1 MGGYVRSG
9 KSAKNLASGGGRASI
24 AVRHHVRRRLRPA
37 VAAVPVGHSPNRLAH
52 SEALSLHLGS
62 LFTQAWPRKRLGHDG
77 GQRCGLYYPQAT
89 QARFPQHF
97 LDRNSCPT
105 LGMEQ
110 CTPRLQWCVSGGMSV
125 VLLIMSCAAISTVLN
140 HPHKRQAPPK
150 AHSTLPAVAPADL
163 PRVRRKDFDSYLRA
177 IAPEWERYERNR
189 QLGRDGQAQLD
200 HDLST
205 PRASLSSTIDISHA
219 SAKVIPPL
227 NSVPPIFFDPK
238 FDLGDP
244 RTYGIVTQNDPL
256 SLPSTSA
263 NGDMAED
270 SPLLDRLS
278 QYADTVEQHLVREI
292 SLRSTSFFAALTNLQ
307 DLQAESEQCLDRIA
321 RMRQLLQEVDEQGA
335 KRGLEIVRL
344 ESKLVNVN
352 RVQDGVKTVS
362 GVVEMAGVAKGLA
375 DAGQWGQA
383 LDVIEELE
391 RLWDSSEVVKA
402 EVGPNVVQLKPKQN
416 GIHRL
421 SSLPPTAEEDEEV
434 DGEKQLLPLKAKQNI
449 RISSLRAFA
458 SLPTHLQQLTLGIA
472 TSLSSEVVGALRID
486 LGERISGRHLDPNT
500 VDRNLRDCLMPLL
513 HGLVRTNGLKEAT
526 LTWGEVVLGEI
537 KGIIK
542 AVCVLLLPD
551 QSRCLL
557 DLSVL

>member
-1 MGGYVRSG
+1 
-9 KSAKNLASGGGRASI
+9 
-24 AVRHHVRRRLRPA
+24 
-37 VAAVPVGHSPNRLAH
+37 
-52 SEALSLHLGS
+52 
-62 LFTQAWPRKRLGHDG
+62 
-77 GQRCGLYYPQAT
+77 
-89 QARFPQHF
+89 
-97 LDRNSCPT
+97 
-105 LGMEQ
+105 MEQ
-110 CTPRLQWCVSGGMSV
+110 CTPWLQWCVSGGLPV
-125 VLLIMSCAAISTVLN
+125 VLLLIRSCAAISTVLN

-150 AHSTLPAVAPADL
+150 AHSTLPAVPPADL

-177 IAPEWERYERNR
+177 IGPEWERYERNR

-205 PRASLSSTIDISHA
+205 PRASLSSAIDISHA
-219 SAKVIPPL
+219 SPHTSVHAKVIPPL
-227 NSVPPIFFDPK
+227 DSVPPIFFDPK

-263 NGDMAED
+263 NGDIAED

-278 QYADTVEQHLVREI
+278 QYADTVEQHLVKEI

-344 ESKLVNVN
+344 ESKLINVN
-352 RVQDGVKTVS
+352 RVQDGVKTLS

-391 RLWDSSEVVKA
+391 RLWDSSEGVKA
-402 EVGPNVVQLKPKQN
+402 EVGPNVVQVKPKQN

-421 SSLPPTAEEDEEV
+421 SSLPPMAEEDEEV
-434 DGEKQLLPLKAKQNI
+434 NGEKQLLPLKAKQNI
-449 RISSLRAFA
+449 RLSSLRAFA

-500 VDRNLRDCLMPLL
+500 VDQNLRDCLMPLL

-542 AVCVLLLPD
+542 AVCVLLLP
-551 QSRCLL
+551 
-557 DLSVL
+557 